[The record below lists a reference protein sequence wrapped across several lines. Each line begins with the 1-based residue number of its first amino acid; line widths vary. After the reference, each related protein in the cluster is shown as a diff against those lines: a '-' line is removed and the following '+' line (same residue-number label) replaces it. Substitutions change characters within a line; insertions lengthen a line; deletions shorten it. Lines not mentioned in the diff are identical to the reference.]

1 MRASHLDGRE
11 MVMPKSQRYR
21 WYYPWLPIT
30 AGAVIVAGIVTLML
44 LGPPGSRA
52 HGAPPKLEATAGFQ
66 TTDHLTLTVALSGS
80 SPVAPR
86 GKLAVELLDAEGKV
100 LAHDTQEVQPADE
113 PSSHRFQFDA
123 LKVPTDKIT
132 VRCRFGDQKPVEAPL
147 AKLLLVKAH
156 ETALSTGEEFIAGTR
171 AVMRCEVHGVKSLTE
186 TIPLPG
192 ATVAVRL
199 RGEDGKTHE
208 VYEGKAG
215 AEAVDFQVPA
225 VPAGKYKMEVVTK
238 STLGEE
244 KLERDVQ
251 IKTAPKVLL
260 VTDKPL
266 YQPGQKIHLRA
277 LALNSQNLAPVAG
290 KELTLEIED
299 GKSNKVFK
307 KSVQTSEF
315 GIASADFDLAD
326 EVNTGEYRIRAL
338 LGNQETTK
346 TVTVKPYVL
355 PKFKAE
361 ITADKKFYMPKE
373 MIHADLQ
380 ADYFFGKPIA
390 KGKLEVTAS
399 TFDVAFKDFQTI
411 KGETDTA
418 GHAKFEIKLPDYF
431 VGQPLNKGNALVKLE
446 VKVTD
451 TADHTETF
459 TKTYPVS
466 AQPIQVSLIPEGGR
480 LTPGL
485 ENRIFVAAIYPDG
498 SPAKCDV
505 KVWLGRALN
514 GTLAA
519 ELKTNEAGLAEFKL
533 TPEAKQFRGDQWA
546 SRTIEMI
553 GGNNP
558 QVWGQKQLFDL
569 SAEARDARGEVA
581 KIHTS
586 LTSEPFGENVLLRL
600 DRAIYKG
607 GDRMQVDIRTSAGL
621 PTVYLDVIKG
631 GQTMLTQW
639 LDVKDGRA
647 VQKVDLPQS
656 VFGTLEVHAYQI
668 LRSGEVIRDSRV
680 VYVNPPSDLKID
692 IKADRDVY
700 NPGAEGAIRFQVT
713 DAAGKPAP
721 AALGLLI
728 VDEAV
733 YALQEMQPGLEK
745 VFFTL
750 QEELLKPQVEVL
762 YKPATPINTLIREPI
777 LADAQQQ
784 AAEVLLTAVRPKP
797 PARWQID
804 PVRDRREKVEE
815 KAAMIGTVLRQYA
828 AGHPAALE
836 KVGEGK
842 WKFKAGLL
850 DEMVKAKMLD
860 AAVLTDPVGSKLT
873 LEALAEVEKGFT
885 ADRLGAALK
894 MPDTGMP
901 WWLPEDAQKL
911 HRENPLAWREQ
922 NLNALRMKGDMGGR
936 WGAFP
941 GGGRGLGGGFP
952 PPPGLPIPARHA
964 GGPVPDFA
972 PVAAGKPHAAP
983 TDNAPAGGEP
993 NAGPAPRL
1001 REFFPET
1008 LLWQPALIT
1017 DDNGVGKL
1025 PITFADSI
1033 TTWRLTASASSK
1045 AGALGG
1051 ATAPLRVFQDFFVDI
1066 DLPVALTQNDEVAFP
1081 VAVYNYLKEPQTV
1094 KLDLKAEGWFALLD
1108 SQGLSRSLDL
1118 KPNEVT
1124 SIKYRIKAKG
1134 VGKFPL
1140 TVTARGSK
1148 MSDMVKRSIDVVPD
1162 GKKFEQV
1169 ATDRLT
1175 GKVTQQIT
1183 IPENAIPD
1191 ASRLFVKVY
1200 PGVMSQILEGAEG
1213 LIRLPGG

>member
-1 MRASHLDGRE
+1 
-11 MVMPKSQRYR
+11 V
-21 WYYPWLPIT
+21 PIT
-30 AGAVIVAGIVTLML
+30 AGAVVIAGVVTLLL
-44 LGPPGSRA
+44 LGPHGSQA
-52 HGAPPKLEATAGFQ
+52 QGAPPTPEATAGFQ
-66 TTDHLTLTVALSGS
+66 TTEHLTLTVALSGS
-80 SPVAPR
+80 ATPVPR
-86 GKLAVELLDAEGKV
+86 GKLAVELLDADGKV
-100 LAHDTQEVQPADE
+100 IAQESQDVQPADE
-113 PSSHRFQFDA
+113 TTSHRFQFDA
-123 LKVPTDKIT
+123 VKTPADKIK
-132 VRCRFGDQKPVEAPL
+132 VRCRFGDQKPVEAKL
-147 AKLLLVKAH
+147 AGLLLVKAH
-156 ETALSTGEEFIAGTR
+156 ETALNTGQEFIAGTR
-171 AVMRCEVHGVKSLTE
+171 TVMRCEVHGVKSLTE

-199 RGEDGKTHE
+199 RGDDGKVHQ

-215 AEAVDFQVPA
+215 GATPITFQVPA

-244 KLERDVQ
+244 KLARDVQ

-266 YQPGQKIHLRA
+266 YQPGQRIHLRA
-277 LALNSQNLAPVAG
+277 LALNAQDLAPVAG

-307 KSVQTSEF
+307 KTLPTSDY

-338 LGNQETTK
+338 LDNQETTK

-373 MIHADLQ
+373 TIHADVQ

-390 KGKLEVTAS
+390 RGKIEVTAS

-411 KGETDTA
+411 KKLETDA
-418 GHAKFEIKLPDYF
+418 VGHAKFEIKLPDYF

-505 KVWLGRALN
+505 KVWIGRALN
-514 GTLAA
+514 GKVAA
-519 ELKTNEAGLAEFKL
+519 ELKTNESGLAEFKV
-533 TPEAKQFRGDQWA
+533 TPKPEQFRGAEWA
-546 SRTIEMI
+546 NRSVEMI
-553 GGNNP
+553 GGNKP
-558 QVWGQKQLFDL
+558 EVWGQKQVFDL

-600 DRAIYKG
+600 DKAIYKG

-621 PTVYLDVIKG
+621 PTVYLDVVKG

-647 VQKVDLPQS
+647 VEKVDLPPS
-656 VFGTLEVHAYQI
+656 LFGTLEVHTYQV

-692 IKADRDVY
+692 VKADRDVY
-700 NPGAEGAIRFQVT
+700 NPGGEGAIRFQVT
-713 DAAGKPAP
+713 DAAGKPVA

-750 QEELLKPQVEVL
+750 QEELLKPQVQVL
-762 YKPATPINTLIREPI
+762 YKPATPLDTLVREPI

-797 PARWQID
+797 PAHWQID
-804 PVRDRREKVEE
+804 PARERRDKVE
-815 KAAMIGTVLRQYA
+815 AQLATIGRVLRWHVA
-828 AGHPAALE
+828 SHPEALE

-850 DEMVKAKMLD
+850 DELVKAKQLD
-860 AAVLTDPVGSKLT
+860 ASMLTDPVGGKLT
-873 LEALAEVEKGFT
+873 LESLKDIEKGFT
-885 ADRLGAALK
+885 ADRLGVIVK
-894 MPDTGMP
+894 KPDDGLP
-901 WWLPEDAQKL
+901 WWLPDDAPKP
-911 HRENPLAWREQ
+911 HRENPLAWR
-922 NLNALRMKGDMGGR
+922 LNRNQVLFGDIDMDGR
-936 WGAFP
+936 WGGMP
-941 GGGRGLGGGFP
+941 MKGGGGPFRGGFPGGGFP
-952 PPPGLPIPARHA
+952 PPPGLPLPRA
-964 GGPVPDFA
+964 PVPEGA
-972 PVAAGKPHAAP
+972 PAAGKPHAPPTDAAP
-983 TDNAPAGGEP
+983 TSGEATGGAAP
-993 NAGPAPRL
+993 PRL

-1017 DDNGVGKL
+1017 DDNGVAEL
-1025 PITFADSI
+1025 PINFADSI

-1051 ATAPLRVFQDFFVDI
+1051 ATASLRVFQDFFVDI

-1094 KLDLKAEGWFALLD
+1094 KLDLKAEAWFELLD
-1108 SQGLSRSLDL
+1108 SQGLSRSIDL

-1124 SIKYRIKAKG
+1124 SIKYRIKAKR

-1140 TVTARGSK
+1140 TVEARGTK
-1148 MSDMVKRSIDVVPD
+1148 LSDAVKRSIDVLPD

-1175 GKVTQQIT
+1175 GKVTQQIA
-1183 IPENAIPD
+1183 IPDNAIPD